1 MNVVA
6 ISANTSWYIY
16 NFRRT
21 TIEALIRN
29 GYSVFAI
36 APQDQYSERLVDLG
50 VEFVHIDIDQ
60 GGTNPLKDLKT
71 LINFCRIYSTL
82 NLSVVLNFTPKNNIY
97 STLAASFFKIPVVN
111 NISGLG
117 VVFSQGGVTASIV
130 KRLYQVSQ
138 SRADHIFFQNVDD
151 QSQFLNYGF
160 INESRTSRIPGSGV
174 DLVRFK
180 HRDFSEDGT
189 LRLLM
194 VCRMLKEKGVAEFVE
209 AARILTR
216 RYSNLEFNLLGFVD
230 GNNPS
235 SISSETMHAWQSE
248 GAVNYLGVSNEV
260 EVEIA
265 RSACI
270 VLPSYYREGVPKA
283 LLEGAAMGKPLVTTD
298 NIGCRD
304 AVDDGLNGFLCEMRS
319 VNDLVEKL
327 DMVISMSSEEWK
339 SMGHL
344 GRLKMEREFDDNII
358 INEYL
363 RIIDSV
369 VRC

>member
-138 SRADHIFFQNVDD
+138 SGQITFF
-151 QSQFLNYGF
+151 F
-160 INESRTSRIPGSGV
+160 
-174 DLVRFK
+174 
-180 HRDFSEDGT
+180 
-189 LRLLM
+189 
-194 VCRMLKEKGVAEFVE
+194 RM
-209 AARILTR
+209 
-216 RYSNLEFNLLGFVD
+216 
-230 GNNPS
+230 
-235 SISSETMHAWQSE
+235 
-248 GAVNYLGVSNEV
+248 
-260 EVEIA
+260 
-265 RSACI
+265 
-270 VLPSYYREGVPKA
+270 
-283 LLEGAAMGKPLVTTD
+283 
-298 NIGCRD
+298 
-304 AVDDGLNGFLCEMRS
+304 
-319 VNDLVEKL
+319 
-327 DMVISMSSEEWK
+327 
-339 SMGHL
+339 
-344 GRLKMEREFDDNII
+344 
-358 INEYL
+358 
-363 RIIDSV
+363 
-369 VRC
+369 